1 MQEGIRNGFERAVSK
16 SVEAQGGNFEYFL
29 QSSITSKLII
39 RYIEHIS
46 MIFFTFFL
54 WMEHLRILQNG
65 IDAEIKSHIDLET
78 IIQRFNKLFG
88 NNFLLISN
96 CRTVNTIFLLRTMID
111 LLTHWTD
118 NFLKYFDSIVF
129 NDYSFSGKY
138 TKNNEKRK
146 VSISQ

>member
-1 MQEGIRNGFERAVSK
+1 MDLREHFEECRSTRR
-16 SVEAQGGNFEYFL
+16 EFRIF
-29 QSSITSKLII
+29 SSISYHFKTNYKIY
-39 RYIEHIS
+39 RAYIHD
-46 MIFFTFFL
+46 IFYFFL
-54 WMEHLRILQNG
+54 WMEHLRILQNR
-65 IDAEIKSHIDLET
+65 IDAEIKSHTDLET

-88 NNFLLISN
+88 NSFLLISN